1 MRAVSMR
8 MLVALVTAG
17 VSAGLTGCSS
27 EIPVRN
33 TDRSSGGS
41 SGSRDTGVTD
51 SGATDT
57 GATDTGGTDSG
68 VADSGVADSG
78 ATDTGATDTGT
89 LDTGPADNW
98 PASWTRLEAD
108 ALAEVNAARARGA
121 DCGSEGVFGPAPA
134 LRLNPILVG
143 TARAFSQDMGDR
155 NFFDHTDPDGLDP
168 FQRMEAA
175 GYRGGAMGE
184 NIAAGYSTGAEVVA
198 GWLSSDGH
206 CRNIMDPDFGVIGI
220 GYASVPGS
228 DYTHYWTQ
236 NFGDR

>member
-1 MRAVSMR
+1 MRAVSMQ
-8 MLVALVTAG
+8 ALAALMTVG
-17 VSAGLTGCSS
+17 LSAVLTGCGS
-27 EIPVRN
+27 EVPVRN

-41 SGSRDTGVTD
+41 S
-51 SGATDT
+51 SGD
-57 GATDTGGTDSG
+57 G
-68 VADSGVADSG
+68 DSGVADSG
-78 ATDTGATDTGT
+78 ASDTGSSDTGVADSGTTDTGATDTGT
-89 LDTGPADNW
+89 VDTGPADNW
-98 PASWTRLEAD
+98 PAAWVQLEAD

-134 LRLNPILVG
+134 LRLNRILVG
-143 TARAFSQDMGDR
+143 TARAMSQDMGDR
-155 NFFDHTDPDGLDP
+155 NFFDHTNPDGLDP

-175 GYRGGAMGE
+175 GYSGGAMGE

-206 CRNIMDPDFGVIGI
+206 CRNMLDPDFGVIGI

-228 DYTHYWTQ
+228 DYTEYWTQ

>member
-1 MRAVSMR
+1 MMRAVSMR
-8 MLVALVTAG
+8 MLMALVTAA

-41 SGSRDTGVTD
+41 SGDRDT
-51 SGATDT
+51 
-57 GATDTGGTDSG
+57 
-68 VADSGVADSG
+68 GVADSG
-78 ATDTGATDTGT
+78 ATDTGASDSGATDSGTADTGTTDTGT
-89 LDTGPADNW
+89 ADAGTADTGPADNW

-198 GWLSSDGH
+198 GWLTSDGH
-206 CRNIMDPDFGVIGI
+206 CRNMLDPDFGVIGI

-228 DYTHYWTQ
+228 DYTEYWTQ

>member
-1 MRAVSMR
+1 MRAISCRV
-8 MLVALVTAG
+8 LALLFVT
-17 VSAGLTGCSS
+17 GLTGCGS
-27 EIPVRN
+27 EIPERN
-33 TDRSSGGS
+33 TGRSSGGS
-41 SGSRDTGVTD
+41 SGGSSSGGSDTGTAD
-51 SGATDT
+51 TGTADTGSTDT
-57 GATDTGGTDSG
+57 GTSDTGSSDTGTADTGTADTGTADTG
-68 VADSGVADSG
+68 VADS
-78 ATDTGATDTGT
+78 
-89 LDTGPADNW
+89 W

-108 ALAEVNAARARGA
+108 VLAGVNAARARGA
-121 DCGSEGVFGPAPA
+121 NCDSEGAFGPAPA
-134 LRLNPILVG
+134 LSLNPILVG
-143 TARAFSQDMGDR
+143 TARALSKDMGNR

-175 GYRGGAMGE
+175 GYNGGAMGE

-228 DYTHYWTQ
+228 EYTHYWTQ

>member
-1 MRAVSMR
+1 MMRAIPYRVLAL
-8 MLVALVTAG
+8 LVVT
-17 VSAGLTGCSS
+17 GLAGCSS

-41 SGSRDTGVTD
+41 SGGRDTGVADTGATDSGATD

-57 GATDTGGTDSG
+57 GTA
-68 VADSGVADSG
+68 
-78 ATDTGATDTGT
+78 DTGT
-89 LDTGPADNW
+89 ADTGTADTGVVDSW

-108 ALAEVNAARARGA
+108 VLAGVNAARARGA
-121 DCGSEGVFGPAPA
+121 NCDSEGVFGPAPA
-134 LRLNPILVG
+134 LSLNPILVG
-143 TARAFSQDMGDR
+143 TARAMSKDMGAR

-175 GYRGGAMGE
+175 GYNGGAMGE
-184 NIAAGYSTGAEVVA
+184 NIAAGYATGAEVVA
-198 GWLSSDGH
+198 GWLTSDGH

>member
-1 MRAVSMR
+1 
-8 MLVALVTAG
+8 MLALLVVT
-17 VSAGLTGCSS
+17 GLAGCSS

-206 CRNIMDPDFGVIGI
+206 CRNMLDPDFGVIGI

-228 DYTHYWTQ
+228 DYTEYWTQ

>member
-1 MRAVSMR
+1 MRAIPYRV
-8 MLVALVTAG
+8 LALFVVT
-17 VSAGLTGCSS
+17 GLAGCSS

-41 SGSRDTGVTD
+41 SGGRDTGVADTGATDSGATD

-57 GATDTGGTDSG
+57 GTADTGT
-68 VADSGVADSG
+68 
-78 ATDTGATDTGT
+78 TDTGT
-89 LDTGPADNW
+89 ADAGTADTGVVDSW

-108 ALAEVNAARARGA
+108 VLAGVNAARARGA
-121 DCGSEGVFGPAPA
+121 NCDSEGVFGPAPA
-134 LRLNPILVG
+134 LSLNPILVG
-143 TARAFSQDMGDR
+143 TARAMSKDMGAR

-175 GYRGGAMGE
+175 GYNGGAMGE
-184 NIAAGYSTGAEVVA
+184 NIAAGYATGAEVVA
-198 GWLSSDGH
+198 GWLTSDGH

>member
-1 MRAVSMR
+1 MRAGTNRV
-8 MLVALVTAG
+8 LALLFVT
-17 VSAGLTGCSS
+17 GLTGCGS
-27 EIPVRN
+27 ELPVRN
-33 TDRSSGGS
+33 TDGSSGGS
-41 SGSRDTGVTD
+41 SSGDADTGSSDSGASDTGATD

-57 GATDTGGTDSG
+57 GTVDTGTADTG
-68 VADSGVADSG
+68 VAD
-78 ATDTGATDTGT
+78 TGT
-89 LDTGPADNW
+89 VDNW

-121 DCGSEGVFGPAPA
+121 DCHSEGVFGPAPA

-143 TARAFSQDMGDR
+143 TARAMSKDMGNR
-155 NFFDHTDPDGLDP
+155 NFFDHTNPDGLDP

-175 GYRGGAMGE
+175 GYSGGAMGE
-184 NIAAGYSTGAEVVA
+184 NIAAGYSSGAEVVA

-206 CRNIMDPDFGVIGI
+206 CRNMMDPDFGVIGI

-228 DYTHYWTQ
+228 DYVEYWTQ

>member
-41 SGSRDTGVTD
+41 S
-51 SGATDT
+51 SGAGDT
-57 GATDTGGTDSG
+57 
-68 VADSGVADSG
+68 GVADSG
-78 ATDTGATDTGT
+78 ATDTGSLDTGTADTGSTDTGSS
-89 LDTGPADNW
+89 DTGIADTGAADTGLADSW

-155 NFFDHTDPDGLDP
+155 SFFDHTDPDGLDP

-184 NIAAGYSTGAEVVA
+184 NIAAGYATGAEVVA
-198 GWLSSDGH
+198 GWLTSDGH
-206 CRNIMDPDFGVIGI
+206 CRNILDPDFGVIGI

>member
-1 MRAVSMR
+1 MRAVSFQ
-8 MLVALVTAG
+8 MLSVMLLT
-17 VSAGLTGCSS
+17 GLTGCAS
-27 EIPVRN
+27 EIPERN
-33 TDRSSGGS
+33 TGRSSGGS
-41 SGSRDTGVTD
+41 SSGQGDT
-51 SGATDT
+51 
-57 GATDTGGTDSG
+57 G
-68 VADSGVADSG
+68 VADSGTSDTGSSDTGVADSG
-78 ATDTGATDTGT
+78 AADTGATDTGT
-89 LDTGPADNW
+89 VDTGVADNW
-98 PASWTRLEAD
+98 PAAWVQLEAD

-134 LRLNPILVG
+134 LRLNSILVG
-143 TARAFSQDMGDR
+143 TARAMSQDMGDR

-175 GYRGGAMGE
+175 GYNGGAMGE
-184 NIAAGYSTGAEVVA
+184 NIAAGYSSGAEVVA

-228 DYTHYWTQ
+228 DYTEYWTQ

>member
-8 MLVALVTAG
+8 LLVALVTAG

-27 EIPVRN
+27 DIPVRN

-41 SGSRDTGVTD
+41 SGSRDTGATDTGSSDTGVTD

-57 GATDTGGTDSG
+57 GTFDTGS
-68 VADSGVADSG
+68 
-78 ATDTGATDTGT
+78 
-89 LDTGPADNW
+89 ADNW

-108 ALAEVNAARARGA
+108 ALAAVNAARARGA
-121 DCGSEGVFGPAPA
+121 DCGSEGVFGPVPA
-134 LRLNPILVG
+134 LLLNPILVG

-175 GYRGGAMGE
+175 GYGGGAMGE
-184 NIAAGYSTGAEVVA
+184 NIAVGYSTGAEVVA
-198 GWLSSDGH
+198 RWLSSDGH

-220 GYASVPGS
+220 GYASVPRS
-228 DYTHYWTQ
+228 EYQHYWTQ

>member
-1 MRAVSMR
+1 MMRAIPYRVLAL
-8 MLVALVTAG
+8 LVVT
-17 VSAGLTGCSS
+17 GLAGCSS
-27 EIPVRN
+27 ELPVRN

-41 SGSRDTGVTD
+41 S
-51 SGATDT
+51 SGDGDT
-57 GATDTGGTDSG
+57 GATDSGTS
-68 VADSGVADSG
+68 
-78 ATDTGATDTGT
+78 DTGATDSGTTDTGSADTGT
-89 LDTGPADNW
+89 ADTGTADTGVADNW
-98 PASWTRLEAD
+98 PAAWTRLEAD

-121 DCGSEGVFGPAPA
+121 DCHSEGVFGPAPA

-143 TARAFSQDMGDR
+143 TARAMSQDMGDR
-155 NFFDHTDPDGLDP
+155 NFFDHTNPDGLDP

-175 GYRGGAMGE
+175 GYNGNAMGE

-206 CRNIMDPDFGVIGI
+206 CRNMLDPDFGVIGI

-228 DYTHYWTQ
+228 DYTEYWTQ

>member
-1 MRAVSMR
+1 MMRAVSMR

-17 VSAGLTGCSS
+17 LSAVLTGCGS

-41 SGSRDTGVTD
+41 SSGNGDTGAADSGASDTASSDTGVTD
-51 SGATDT
+51 SGI
-57 GATDTGGTDSG
+57 
-68 VADSGVADSG
+68 
-78 ATDTGATDTGT
+78 TDTGATDTGT
-89 LDTGPADNW
+89 VDTGPADNW
-98 PASWTRLEAD
+98 PADWVQLEAD

-134 LRLNPILVG
+134 LRLNRILVG
-143 TARAFSQDMGDR
+143 TARAMSQDMGDR
-155 NFFDHTDPDGLDP
+155 NFFDHVDPDGLDP
-168 FQRMEAA
+168 FDRMEAA

-228 DYTHYWTQ
+228 DYTEYWTQ